1 MLEDGSVSLGKAA
14 QIAGYSERTFAEILR
29 ERKIP
34 SIRYENID
42 LEKELKN
49 AWPRNFE
56 YLVLDC
62 SWNINQI
69 KLLDDLYQEL
79 IIPTAV
85 KEEFGSPQINNQTLV
100 TVSLSLAELLEQELN
115 LGPGES
121 QVLALA
127 KKDNL
132 TAVLDDQKA
141 RSVAARLEVD
151 FTGTLGILLKAEK
164 HNAINSAANEAKK
177 LKKEGFYISQ
187 KLISQLKRLP

>member
-141 RSVAARLEVD
+141 RSIAARLGVD

>member
-1 MLEDGSVSLGKAA
+1 MPDRVILNTSCLIALE
-14 QIAGYSERTFAEILR
+14 
-29 ERKIP
+29 
-34 SIRYENID
+34 
-42 LEKELKN
+42 
-49 AWPRNFE
+49 
-56 YLVLDC
+56 
-62 SWNINQI
+62 NINQI

-85 KEEFGSPQINNQTLV
+85 KEEFGSPQINNLTLV

-127 KKDNL
+127 KEDNL